1 MARGDYFNI
10 FATFD
15 LTVRRLGETIFTTSF
30 FDPNMKRLGEVINAP
45 DFLVWGDGEPVR
57 AGRRSFQD
65 PARYR
70 VGPGGAARVMLN
82 RTARIQL
89 LVFAVVTVLT
99 VGAISLFYLR
109 LPARMGIGAYEITA
123 NFVAGG
129 GLYENAN
136 VTFRGVQAGRVE
148 AVNLT
153 DDGVVAHMRLNSDIK
168 IPANST
174 ATVKSVSA
182 IGEQY
187 VDLVPPDDPSQA
199 VLGDGST
206 IPKERTALPQ
216 DVAELLR
223 EADQLVSSLNNTRL
237 QDLLRDAF
245 KAFNGSGPELARMIQ
260 SARLLI
266 DEANASWPQTSALID
281 QAGPFLDAQIRSGDD
296 IRSSADGLAR
306 LTSEVANADP
316 QVRALLATTPGAAA
330 EASETFA
337 GIRPSFPV
345 LAANLANFGRIGVIY
360 HRSIEQA
367 LVIFPA
373 LQASLLTVGGQL
385 PIDEGGKQDFKISI
399 NDPPPCTT
407 GFLPPMEHRT
417 PGDTTI
423 RDLPTDMYCKVAQN
437 DPTVVRGARNYP
449 CQEFPGKRAP
459 TVQLCRDPQGYVPVG
474 NSPWRGPPV
483 PYGTPVERPTKYL
496 AAQQVSVHPTGE
508 RPGPGISR
516 PARCGAAW
524 SAARSWAR
532 AASTVA
538 VHPAAKRQ
546 RPAATVDGVDTTGAV
561 SGCVASAC
569 DPQPPFMFP
578 GPYNP
583 VVPPPGPAPA
593 PPPPPSPPLASGAS
607 YGMYD
612 QNTGVFVDPAGGT
625 GVFAPGAANMR
636 PQETWLDLML
646 YPRQT

>member
-1 MARGDYFNI
+1 
-10 FATFD
+10 
-15 LTVRRLGETIFTTSF
+15 
-30 FDPNMKRLGEVINAP
+30 
-45 DFLVWGDGEPVR
+45 
-57 AGRRSFQD
+57 
-65 PARYR
+65 
-70 VGPGGAARVMLN
+70 MLN

-89 LVFAVVTVLT
+89 LVFAVVTVLA
-99 VGAISLFYLR
+99 VGAISMFYLR
-109 LPARMGIGAYEITA
+109 VPARLGIGVYEVTA
-123 NFVAGG
+123 NFGAGG

-153 DDGVVAHMRLNSDIK
+153 DDGVAAHMRLNSDIK

-187 VDLVPPDDPSQA
+187 VDFVPPDHPSQTW
-199 VLGDGST
+199 LRDGST
-206 IPKERTALPQ
+206 IPKERTAIPQ
-216 DVAELLR
+216 DVAELLH

-237 QDLLRDAF
+237 QDLLREAF
-245 KAFNGSGPELARMIQ
+245 KAFNGSGPELARLIQ

-281 QAGPFLDAQIRSGDD
+281 QVGPFLEAQIRSGDD
-296 IRSSADGLAR
+296 IRSFADGLAR
-306 LTSEVANADP
+306 FTTEVANADP
-316 QVRALLATTPGAAA
+316 QVRSVLATTPGAAA
-330 EASETFA
+330 EASETFE

-373 LQASLLTVGGQL
+373 LQASLLTVSGQL
-385 PIDEGGKQDFKISI
+385 PIEEGGKQDFKISI
-399 NDPPPCTT
+399 NDPPPCNT
-407 GFLPPMEHRT
+407 GFLPPTDIRS
-417 PGDTTI
+417 PGDTTL
-423 RDLPTDMYCKVAQN
+423 RDLPTDLYCKVAQN

-459 TVQLCRDPQGYVPVG
+459 TIQLCRDPKGYVPIG

-483 PYGTPVERPTKYL
+483 PVGTPVTDPRNILPPNKFPYIPPEADPDPGYPVAPGL
-496 AAQQVSVHPTGE
+496 LPPGVQ
-508 RPGPGISR
+508 PGPG
-516 PARCGAAW
+516 PAPHQPWPYIPPPNDNGPPPPATAW
-524 SAARSWAR
+524 IP
-532 AASTVA
+532 
-538 VHPAAKRQ
+538 PAPYPDAWPP
-546 RPAATVDGVDTTGAV
+546 PAN
-561 SGCVASAC
+561 
-569 DPQPPFMFP
+569 PQPPFMFP

-593 PPPPPSPPLASGAS
+593 PPPPPMPAELPPAAVSPPQASGAT
-607 YGMYD
+607 YGTYD
-612 QNTGVFVDPAGGT
+612 QHTGVFVDPAGGT
-625 GVFAPGAANMR
+625 GVFAAGDASMR
-636 PQETWLDLML
+636 PQENWLDLML

>member
-1 MARGDYFNI
+1 
-10 FATFD
+10 
-15 LTVRRLGETIFTTSF
+15 
-30 FDPNMKRLGEVINAP
+30 
-45 DFLVWGDGEPVR
+45 
-57 AGRRSFQD
+57 
-65 PARYR
+65 
-70 VGPGGAARVMLN
+70 MLN

-89 LVFAVVTVLT
+89 MIFAVVTVLT

-109 LPARMGIGAYEITA
+109 VPARLGIGVYNVTA

-148 AVNLT
+148 AVTLT
-153 DDGVVAHMRLNSDIK
+153 DDGVAAHMRLNSDIK

-187 VDLVPPDDPSQA
+187 VDFVPPDHPSQA
-199 VLGDGST
+199 LLRDGST

-216 DVAELLR
+216 DVADLLH

-237 QDLLRDAF
+237 QDLLREAF
-245 KAFNGSGPELARMIQ
+245 KAFNGSGPELARLIQ

-281 QAGPFLDAQIRSGDD
+281 QVGPFLEAQIRSGDD
-296 IRSSADGLAR
+296 IRSFADGLAR
-306 LTSEVANADP
+306 FTTEVANADP
-316 QVRALLATTPGAAA
+316 QVRSLLRTTPGAAA

-345 LAANLANFGRIGVIY
+345 LAANLANLGRIGVIY

-373 LQASLLTVGGQL
+373 LQASLLTIGGQL
-385 PIDEGGKQDFKISI
+385 PIEEGGKQDFKISI
-399 NDPPPCTT
+399 NDPPPCIT
-407 GFLPPMEHRT
+407 GFLSPTDIRS
-417 PGDTTI
+417 PGDTTL
-423 RDLPTDMYCKVAQN
+423 RDLPTDLYCKVAQN

-459 TVQLCRDPQGYVPVG
+459 TIQLCRDPKGYVPLG

-483 PYGTPVERPTKYL
+483 PTGTPVTDPRNILPPNKFPYIPPENDPDPGYPV
-496 AAQQVSVHPTGE
+496 APGMVPPGVQ
-508 RPGPGISR
+508 PGPG
-516 PARCGAAW
+516 PAPHQPWPYIPPPNNNGPPPPATAW
-524 SAARSWAR
+524 IP
-532 AASTVA
+532 
-538 VHPAAKRQ
+538 PAPYPDAWPP
-546 RPAATVDGVDTTGAV
+546 PAN
-561 SGCVASAC
+561 
-569 DPQPPFMFP
+569 PQPPFMFP

-593 PPPPPSPPLASGAS
+593 PPPPPVPAELPPAAVNPPQASGAA

-612 QNTGVFVDPAGGT
+612 QHNGVFVDPAGGT

-636 PQETWLDLML
+636 PQENWLDLML